1 MGCDLVHGNVK
12 RRGQRILDTLKKQ
25 GPHAIVELD
34 HHSPFQLLIA
44 TILSAQCTDERVNSV
59 TPALF
64 QRYPGPAELAQADQV
79 AVEAIIHPT
88 GFFRSKAQNVIACGQ
103 KIITE
108 FQGTVPHT
116 MEALISLPGIGR
128 KTANVML
135 GTCFGK
141 PAIIVDTH
149 VKRVA
154 NRLDFTTSS
163 DPTKIEV
170 DLQALFSQQEWT
182 EGSQRILLH
191 GRYVCVARKP
201 KCDMC
206 VVYTDCSW
214 KGKVARC

>member
-1 MGCDLVHGNVK
+1 VLDGGK
-12 RRGQRILDTLKKQ
+12 RRCQRILNGLKKQ
-25 GPHAIVELD
+25 LPHAIVELD

-64 QRYPGPAELAQADQV
+64 QAFPGPAELGQADQG
-79 AVEAIIHPT
+79 AVEAIIRPK
-88 GFFRSKAQNVIACGQ
+88 GFFRSKAKNVIACGQ
-103 KIITE
+103 QLMTE
-108 FQGTVPHT
+108 FHGTVPHT
-116 MEALISLPGIGR
+116 MEELTRLPGIGR

-154 NRLDFTTSS
+154 SRLDFTASS
-163 DPTKIEV
+163 DPAQIEE
-170 DLQALFSQQEWT
+170 DLQALLPQKEWT
-182 EGSQRILLH
+182 EGSQRLLLH

-201 KCDMC
+201 KCEAC
-206 VVYTDCSW
+206 GIHADCSW
-214 KGKVARC
+214 KGKVA